1 MNYLFQVMMMKM
13 IFQNTTCIKEK
24 IKLMRNKNYSR
35 PYQVRLHTV
44 QEDTLNKIMN
54 DNEYCHR
61 KNIISKSDVIRTA
74 LFSLCKD
81 YELEKYNQRLA

>member
-1 MNYLFQVMMMKM
+1 
-13 IFQNTTCIKEK
+13 
-24 IKLMRNKNYSR
+24 MRNKNYSR

-81 YELEKYNQRLA
+81 YELEKYNQRLAQKTLHENTSKQSCVKGVKLV